1 MPGQSQTTSRCPRRK
16 IEQLSLVLAVVH
28 LVCAAPA
35 AEAQEQARWATDPA
49 ATQRGQSTFEAS
61 CSFCHGSDARG
72 SERAPDLIRSELVN
86 HDEHGELIG
95 QVLAKGRP
103 DRGMPSFQGLSAPDI
118 AAFLHDRIQRVSD
131 RMRYPV
137 LNVVTGDASRGKLL
151 FDETGKCASCHSALG
166 DLAGIGSKYKP
177 EILQAVMLSPG
188 PTLLDYLGFASRP
201 VAHPPIHLRLQLR
214 SGQTVSGVAQFVGQ
228 YDVALLDSSGSYRS
242 FSRDDLVNVDVE
254 DPLQAHRDLLPAYS
268 DADMHDLLAYLESL
282 K

>member
-1 MPGQSQTTSRCPRRK
+1 MLSQSRTASRSPRRK
-16 IEQLSLVLAVVH
+16 IGQLCLWAALVH
-28 LVCAAPA
+28 LVCTAPIVAA
-35 AEAQEQARWATDPA
+35 QQQTRWAADPA
-49 ATQRGQSTFEAS
+49 AAQRGQGSFEAS

-95 QVLAKGRP
+95 QVLSKGRP
-103 DRGMPSFQGLSAPDI
+103 ERGMPGFPGLSAQDI
-118 AAFLHDRIQRVSD
+118 AAFLHDRIQSVFD
-131 RMRYPV
+131 RMGYPV
-137 LNVVTGDASRGKLL
+137 LSVVTGDASRGKL
-151 FDETGKCASCHSALG
+151 FFSKTGKCGSCHSVLD

-177 EILQAVMLSPG
+177 EVLQAVMLCPG

-201 VAHPPIHLRLQLR
+201 VAHPPVHLRLQLR